1 MIGKPERSKTGKT
14 FREKIEEI
22 IGSRKH
28 LKSFN
33 ISWIFHSVAI
43 WLISRKP
50 TNMWRKRRK
59 PVLVEEEGLEVAVD
73 KRLTKVFGGK
83 HFREFVC
90 HDKIGLQMW
99 LEWTYLP
106 NYSDSDL
113 SNLMSGGRKAI
124 LLAERSS
131 RRRELDKTH
140 TLKMLFYFLLPTPVS
155 RLVGWSVGQSV
166 TLSDC
171 LWSTRVLE
179 SGPLQSIH
187 RPREVRYFPKAMT
200 NIIQTP
206 ISKVYFCEVYPA

>member
-1 MIGKPERSKTGKT
+1 
-14 FREKIEEI
+14 
-22 IGSRKH
+22 
-28 LKSFN
+28 
-33 ISWIFHSVAI
+33 
-43 WLISRKP
+43 
-50 TNMWRKRRK
+50 MWRKRRK

-140 TLKMLFYFLLPTPVS
+140 TLNNTLEKTHTLKMLFYFLLPTPVS
-155 RLVGWSVGQSV
+155 RLVGWSEGQSV

-171 LWSTRVLE
+171 LWSTRV
-179 SGPLQSIH
+179 Q
-187 RPREVRYFPKAMT
+187 
-200 NIIQTP
+200 
-206 ISKVYFCEVYPA
+206 